1 MPHDHEI
8 LNRFLVEIFNEI
20 LRTEERC
27 IAQSGYTDLSIRELH
42 VSEAVCLCSV
52 NGCNTARDIAAFLG
66 GVPGT
71 LTVSTAA
78 LERKGYLTRT
88 RDDLDGRVV
97 RICATETG
105 RRAND
110 DHDRFHRQMIDQVLN
125 ILTPEETV
133 VFLRALDSLAH
144 FFRAGHGAQTTTQPI

>member
-1 MPHDHEI
+1 M
-8 LNRFLVEIFNEI
+8 
-20 LRTEERC
+20 
-27 IAQSGYTDLSIRELH
+27 
-42 VSEAVCLCSV
+42 
-52 NGCNTARDIAAFLG
+52 
-66 GVPGT
+66 
-71 LTVSTAA
+71 
-78 LERKGYLTRT
+78 
-88 RDDLDGRVV
+88 V
-97 RICATETG
+97 RICATEKG